1 MTKSITTL
9 LKLFQWLLINLA
21 VTMAGLQSLPFR
33 QALAERSLCSATE
46 GQGELLPSRQ
56 AGVGALARCC
66 GEKRLPGAGSWLGL
80 AGGQRAE
87 ASTASTQ
94 AEKLGWHQTGQHPSV
109 PGWALLLTSSPLPV
123 PSHRFPCAHEQQ
135 ALLRSALGLIISLS
149 LWPHPLMTHV
159 DSNVVAFYSSPSLS
173 LSLSFPIPPIFMTHE
188 VKVVIILYLHGLSC
202 LHHLLASK

>member
-1 MTKSITTL
+1 MTKSITTP

-21 VTMAGLQSLPFR
+21 VTMAGLRSLPFR

-46 GQGELLPSRQ
+46 GKGELLPSRQ
-56 AGVGALARCC
+56 AGVGAFARCC
-66 GEKRLPGAGSWLGL
+66 GENLLPGAGSWLGL

-87 ASTASTQ
+87 ASAASTQ
-94 AEKLGWHQTGQHPSV
+94 AEKLGWHQTGRHLSV
-109 PGWALLLTSSPLPV
+109 PGRALLLTSPLPV

-135 ALLRSALGLIISLS
+135 PLLCSALGLIISLS
-149 LWPHPLMTHV
+149 P
-159 DSNVVAFYSSPSLS
+159 ASSINDACRFKCCCFLL
-173 LSLSFPIPPIFMTHE
+173 LSLSFFFSIPPIFMTHE